1 MFLVDMDLAAVAPA
15 FAAQES
21 NDQHQ
26 RLDTLKQFV
35 VRHHTVSFFTTPEDL
50 ARLVLASLIRH
61 LGVHP

>member
-35 VRHHTVSFFTTPEDL
+35 VRHHTVSFFTVRSGEKGN
-50 ARLVLASLIRH
+50 RRVRGH
-61 LGVHP
+61 G